1 MKVGILTCHAA
12 YNYGSVLQA
21 YALQEAVGSLG
32 YDCEIIDY
40 RPFWFN
46 SYRVLYWENP
56 FKSSLRQFVRTVVKN
71 IYNLLCVPIRIERRR
86 KFERFLNRAL
96 KMSHWRG
103 ANGRDIPQDYDVY
116 LVGSDQVWNPIIFG
130 DSLPYYM
137 GRIARKPGSRLVG
150 YGISA
155 GEGERLLN
163 AQHANDMMK
172 FDALSVRELSMQLVI
187 RNLCGRES
195 PVVLDP
201 TLLVPREFWLNRSR
215 DGNHGDYVLVYM
227 VYPVRA
233 AMRLAKQRAQ
243 ELSCKVRVIPSG
255 AGFVR
260 SGRLYQYD
268 PEEFLNLFR
277 NARAIIT
284 TSFHGTV
291 FSIVFGKP
299 FYYIK
304 CSSGGETRQRTLLSH
319 IGLENQM
326 AAVGDTLAWPNIDYD
341 DVWARLSVLRKESLD
356 VLRLALKERA

>member
-21 YALQEAVGSLG
+21 YALQEAVRSLG

-40 RPFWFN
+40 RPFWFD

-56 FKSSLRQFVRTVVKN
+56 FKSSLRMFVRIFVKN
-71 IYNLLCVPIRIERRR
+71 IYNLLCVPIRIKRKR
-86 KFERFLNRAL
+86 KFERFMKRAMD
-96 KMSHWRG
+96 MSHWRG
-103 ANGRDIPQDYDVY
+103 ADGRDIPKNYDVY
-116 LVGSDQVWNPIIFG
+116 LVGSDQVWNPMIFG

-137 GRIARKPGSRLVG
+137 GRITRKPGSRLVG

-155 GEGERLLN
+155 GEGESLLN
-163 AQHANDMMK
+163 ASYADDIMK
-172 FDALSVRELSMQLVI
+172 FDALSVREQSMQGVI
-187 RNLCGRES
+187 WNLCGRES
-195 PVVLDP
+195 SIVLDP
-201 TLLVPREFWLNRSR
+201 TLLVGRKFWLDRSR
-215 DGNHGDYVLVYM
+215 DEYLGDYVLVYM

-233 AMRLAKQRAQ
+233 AMTLARRRAR
-243 ELSCKVRVIPSG
+243 ELSCRVRVIPSG

-260 SGRLYQYD
+260 CGRLYQYD

-277 NARAIIT
+277 NARAVIT

-299 FYYIK
+299 FYYIR
-304 CSSGGETRQRTLLSH
+304 CNSGGETRQRTLLSH

-326 AAVGDTLAWPNIDYD
+326 AAAGDTLIWTQIDYNE
-341 DVWARLSVLRKESLD
+341 VWAKLSALREESLNF
-356 VLRLALKERA
+356 LRSALKERQ

>member
-32 YDCEIIDY
+32 CECEVIDY

-71 IYNLLCVPIRIERRR
+71 IYNFLCVPIRIERKR
-86 KFERFLNRAL
+86 KFERFLNRTL

-103 ANGRDIPQDYDVY
+103 ANGRDIPQDYDIY

-137 GRIARKPGSRLVG
+137 GRLARKPGSRLVG

-163 AQHANDMMK
+163 AEHVNDVIK
-172 FDALSVRELSMQLVI
+172 FDALSVRELSLRLVI
-187 RNLCGRES
+187 RNLSGRES

-201 TLLVPREFWLNRSR
+201 TLLVPREFWLTRSR
-215 DGNHGDYVLVYM
+215 DGNYGDYVLVYM
-227 VYPVRA
+227 VHPVRA
-233 AMRLAKQRAQ
+233 ALKFAKQRAQ

-260 SGRLYQYD
+260 SGRLHQYG
-268 PEEFLNLFR
+268 PEEFLDLFR
-277 NARAIIT
+277 NARAVIT

-291 FSIVFGKP
+291 FSIVFGRP

-304 CSSGGETRQRTLLSH
+304 CNPSAETRQRTLLAH
-319 IGLENQM
+319 IGLEGRM
-326 AAVGDTLAWPNIDYD
+326 ASPCDVLAWPDIDYGHA
-341 DVWARLSVLRKESLD
+341 WERLAALRKESLD
-356 VLRLALKERA
+356 FLRLALKESK